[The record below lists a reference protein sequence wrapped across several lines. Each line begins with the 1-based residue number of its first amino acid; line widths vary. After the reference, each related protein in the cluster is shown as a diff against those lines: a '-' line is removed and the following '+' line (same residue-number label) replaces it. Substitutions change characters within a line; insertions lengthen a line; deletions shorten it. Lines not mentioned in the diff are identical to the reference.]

1 MVTIVPSC
9 KPPMKTLKLS
19 ASYKN
24 DVGQTNCMDAQQKGN
39 DVAHGE
45 QKSQQGSQR
54 IDETKVPLV
63 GIIINDNCS
72 QKMIME
78 RE

>member
-1 MVTIVPSC
+1 LCWVKSTEGYKEP
-9 KPPMKTLKLS
+9 S

-24 DVGQTNCMDAQQKGN
+24 DVGQTNCMSAQKNGN
-39 DVAHGE
+39 DVAQGE
-45 QKSQQGSQR
+45 QKSQQRSPM
-54 IDETKVPLV
+54 IEKVKVLFV
-63 GIIINDNCS
+63 AIIINDNCS

>member
-1 MVTIVPSC
+1 M
-9 KPPMKTLKLS
+9 
-19 ASYKN
+19 N
-24 DVGQTNCMDAQQKGN
+24 AQNGN
-39 DVAHGE
+39 DLAQGE

-54 IDETKVPLV
+54 IEETKVPLV

-72 QKMIME
+72 QKMITE

>member
-1 MVTIVPSC
+1 M
-9 KPPMKTLKLS
+9 
-19 ASYKN
+19 N
-24 DVGQTNCMDAQQKGN
+24 AQQNGN
-39 DVAHGE
+39 DVAQGE
-45 QKSQQGSQR
+45 QKSQQRSQM

-72 QKMIME
+72 QKMITE

>member
-1 MVTIVPSC
+1 
-9 KPPMKTLKLS
+9 MKTIKLF

-24 DVGQTNCMDAQQKGN
+24 DVGQTNCMDAQQNGN
-39 DVAHGE
+39 DIAQGE
-45 QKSQQGSQR
+45 QKSQQRSQR

-72 QKMIME
+72 QKMIRE

>member
-1 MVTIVPSC
+1 
-9 KPPMKTLKLS
+9 MKTLKLF

-24 DVGQTNCMDAQQKGN
+24 DVGQINCMNAQNGN
-39 DVAHGE
+39 DVAQGE

-54 IDETKVPLV
+54 IEETKVPLV

-72 QKMIME
+72 QKMITE